1 MKTVLVTGGAGFI
14 GSHVVDAVVAH
25 GDRAV
30 VVDDLSTG
38 RKSNLRPEVPFYH
51 VDIRDAAALEE
62 VFLLERPDVV
72 NHHAALADVR
82 KSMEDPG
89 LYTQVNVVGTVNIL
103 ALSVRYGVQKMV
115 FASTCAVYPAPDTI
129 PVSET
134 HRVQPLSTY
143 GLTKYVGEKYLELYR
158 DVAGFAFTAFRYG
171 NVYGPR
177 QDPKGEAGVVAIFS
191 QQMLTGVRPTLF
203 GNGAKTRD
211 YVFVEDIAAANLLA
225 MNGAGDRE
233 VFNLGW
239 GREVMDFEVFEAV
252 RQAVGVVVEPHFAP
266 KRAGELDR
274 IALDNAKARALLGWQ
289 PRVPFE
295 EGARRTV
302 EYYRE
307 R

>member
-14 GSHVVDAVVAH
+14 GSHIVDAVVAH

-252 RQAVGVVVEPHFAP
+252 RQAVGVMVEPHFAP
-266 KRAGELDR
+266 KRPGELER